1 MPCRCEVSGYFFLIQ
16 SIRNLKDGMKV
27 SSFLFCFLEIF
38 AILSQYNTDRFREPD
53 CNEQVDS
60 AHVAAGSP
68 EYIVL
73 IYHFSR
79 EFQIFLSS
87 ENKF

>member
-1 MPCRCEVSGYFFLIQ
+1 
-16 SIRNLKDGMKV
+16 MKI

-53 CNEQVDS
+53 CNEQADS

-73 IYHFSR
+73 I
-79 EFQIFLSS
+79 
-87 ENKF
+87 